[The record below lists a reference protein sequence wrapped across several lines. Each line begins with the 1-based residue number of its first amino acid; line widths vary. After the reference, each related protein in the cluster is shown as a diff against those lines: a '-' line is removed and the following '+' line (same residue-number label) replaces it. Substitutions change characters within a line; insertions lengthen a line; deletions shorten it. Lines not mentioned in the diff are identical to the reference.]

1 MSDMTF
7 YVRGEWEDEPDS
19 EEFVH
24 AELPCLVVRTDMG
37 HLCGYVGVPKGHPAY
52 PPKTRDAN
60 ETMRKGLRDFRD
72 ESKWAIEPRPDAK
85 ERIIDVSYEDL
96 DVDVHGGLTFG
107 DMGDD
112 YMGRRK
118 GFKWLGFDCAHGFDF
133 IPATNADVA
142 RINAKFPLSRNME
155 KYRNWEYVKREVIH
169 LAEQLAAM
177 WQPPD
182 YKEWLKDIQEATTV
196 KDL

>member
-7 YVRGEWEDEPDS
+7 YVRGEWENEPDS

-52 PPKTRDAN
+52 PAKIRDINAAMREGLQNPKD
-60 ETMRKGLRDFRD
+60 K
-72 ESKWAIEPRPDAK
+72 SKWILKPHPDAP
-85 ERIIDVSYEDL
+85 ERIIDISYEDL
-96 DVDVHGGLTFG
+96 DVNVHGGLTFSS
-107 DMGDD
+107 MGDN
-112 YMGRRK
+112 YRGRQE
-118 GFKWLGFDCAHGFDF
+118 GFKWYGFDCAHSGDF
-133 IPATNADVA
+133 LPATNPEVIK
-142 RINAKFPLSRNME
+142 INAKFPLAHGNE
-155 KYRNWEYVKREVIH
+155 IYRNWEYVKQEVMN

-182 YKEWLKDIQEATTV
+182 YKEWLKDVKEATTV
-196 KDL
+196 KEL